1 MLPIL
6 YKLFLLY
13 MCMGVFPAY
22 MSGAPEGQKRA
33 LNPPELEFQMLARC
47 HGVLGIEP
55 RASARVESTLNGR
68 AISPALGHPF

>member
-33 LNPPELEFQMLARC
+33 LNPPELELQMLVSC
-47 HGVLGIEP
+47 HGVLGI
-55 RASARVESTLNGR
+55 
-68 AISPALGHPF
+68 